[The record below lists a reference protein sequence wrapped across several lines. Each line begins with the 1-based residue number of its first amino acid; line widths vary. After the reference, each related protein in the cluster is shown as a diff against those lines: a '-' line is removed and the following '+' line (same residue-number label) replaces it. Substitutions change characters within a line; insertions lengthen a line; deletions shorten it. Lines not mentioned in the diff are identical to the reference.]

1 VENDELPDADDEA
14 IKIDTPIVQTL
25 LVSESVTDCDTMY
38 ILYITPSDASK
49 DVYVAAAAAYMSKP
63 YHERDAGF
71 DLFSEAVS
79 AKPLSTTLTTMIDQQ
94 VVAACYDTE
103 RKLFRAFW
111 MLPRSSLS
119 KTPLRLANSVGLIDA
134 GYRGSIKAAVSNFSG
149 VVFDA
154 PMNTRY
160 FQLATPDLL
169 PWDTIE
175 IGPIPGGPTLRGVGG
190 FGSTGLDTTGLSYF
204 A

>member
-1 VENDELPDADDEA
+1 
-14 IKIDTPIVQTL
+14 
-25 LVSESVTDCDTMY
+25 MY
-38 ILYITPSDASK
+38 ILYITPSETSK
-49 DVYVAAAAAYMSKP
+49 DVYTAAASAYMSKP

-71 DLFSEAVS
+71 DLVSEAVG
-79 AKPLSTTLTTMIDQQ
+79 ADPLSATLTTMIDQQ
-94 VVAACYDTE
+94 VIAACYDTD

-134 GYRGSIKAAVSNFSG
+134 GYRGSIKAAVTNFGS
-149 VVFDA
+149 VKFEA
-154 PMNTRY
+154 PAMNRY

-169 PWDTIE
+169 PWDKIE
-175 IGPIPGGPTLRGVGG
+175 IGPIPGGPTLRGTGG
-190 FGSTGLDTTGLSYF
+190 FGSTGLDTAGLSYF

>member
-1 VENDELPDADDEA
+1 MIIQCLELP
-14 IKIDTPIVQTL
+14 
-25 LVSESVTDCDTMY
+25 TMY
-38 ILYITPSDASK
+38 ILYLIPAAGSK
-49 DVYVAAAAAYMSKP
+49 DAYVATTTAYMSKP

-71 DLFSEAVS
+71 DLVS
-79 AKPLSTTLTTMIDQQ
+79 TAIKVDPIQTTEGPPATMISQQ
-94 VVAACYDTE
+94 LVAACYDTD

-134 GYRGSIKAAVSNFSG
+134 GYRGDIKAAVSNLG
-149 VVFDA
+149 PVVFEA
-154 PMNTRY
+154 PANNRY

-169 PWDTIE
+169 PWDHIE
-175 IGPIPGGPTLRGVGG
+175 VVPVIPGGPTLRGAGG
-190 FGSTGLDTTGLSYF
+190 FGSTGLDTTGFTYF

>member
-1 VENDELPDADDEA
+1 
-14 IKIDTPIVQTL
+14 
-25 LVSESVTDCDTMY
+25 MY
-38 ILYITPSDASK
+38 ILYIVPTPESK
-49 DVYVAAAAAYMSKP
+49 DAYTATAAAYMSRP

-71 DLFSEAVS
+71 DLFSTEFKVDPIQSS
-79 AKPLSTTLTTMIDQQ
+79 ATPSTMIDQQ
-94 VVAACYDTE
+94 LVAACYDTE

-134 GYRGSIKAAVSNFSG
+134 GYRGSIKAAVSNFGADKFEAS
-149 VVFDA
+149 A
-154 PMNTRY
+154 HNRY

-169 PWDTIE
+169 PWDRIE
-175 IGPIPGGPTLRGVGG
+175 LVNEIPGGETLRGTGG
-190 FGSTGLDTTGLSYF
+190 FGSTGVDASGMTYY